1 MGVDQAASRVS
12 KISVPKSEEDDHGFV
27 QQLVEVVEY
36 YHKNLIRLKIKVGY
50 LIFSQAVCAAFWGA
64 VRHVDREYANE
75 NPAGVLNNRRN
86 PIFLWL
92 VATNVLPAFGISAVQ
107 YLKAIGVNALPVCV
121 VESLIDAILVFFST
135 LVHAGLLQRVST
147 PFLYAY
153 LGVLGV
159 LVHTALFV
167 FLSYAID
174 SVEYVIF
181 GNFNY
186 LVFEIFASGNVNSF
200 KNVARNFKWVQWG
213 SALRYQYDAVLRVW
227 IGQYYAR
234 SMGFQRGIIP
244 GSKATG
250 TSLDI
255 IVLNLTIVVLFV
267 AVALLRCRSNATK
280 LLESRPLEARQ
291 PTRDGHLNVE
301 TPLLLPLV
309 AENESLEHEANV
321 LESALSSLAATRR
334 DPRTLLC
341 RVAFLCCQL
350 VVMRYWGHQRR
361 PTKDVFLYN
370 PPRLTE
376 QFRNAAYLWLF
387 LTFIMPLFA
396 MPSILSSKLGNLDA
410 RGILIG
416 EIVVNI
422 TTAIPL
428 TIIYNVWLRIHKLGP
443 YICLAIAS
451 TLTGTAM
458 TVTCVTVL
466 GERAPFDVVAGVPLC
481 YAIFAL
487 FTSGVAVAPKACN
500 PNFKWLAYLSSQRY
514 VYDAVL
520 RIWIGNYYSSDQGIP
535 RGFGVRQASGVSF
548 DILGLAIFFF
558 ACVAII
564 HAHAKVRLPML

>member
-1 MGVDQAASRVS
+1 MRVAHAASPVP
-12 KISVPKSEEDDHGFV
+12 KISMPESEEDDLGFV
-27 QQLVEVVEY
+27 QQLIEVVEY
-36 YHKNLIRLKIKVGY
+36 YRNNLIRLKIKVCY

-75 NPAGVLNNRRN
+75 NPASVLNNRRN

-92 VATNVLPAFGISAVQ
+92 VATNVLPAFGISAIQ
-107 YLKAIGVNALPVCV
+107 YLKGIGINALPVCV
-121 VESLIDAILVFFST
+121 VESFIDAILVFFST

-147 PFLYAY
+147 PFMYAY

-159 LVHTALFV
+159 LAHTALFV

-181 GNFNY
+181 CNFNY
-186 LVFEIFASGNVNSF
+186 LVYEIFASGNVNSF
-200 KNVARNFKWVQWG
+200 KNVAKDFKWVQWG

-234 SMGFQRGIIP
+234 SMGFQKGIIP

-255 IVLNLTIVVLFV
+255 IVLNLSILVLFV
-267 AVALLRCRSNATK
+267 AVALMRRYSVTSKQTASHQ
-280 LLESRPLEARQ
+280 LEVRQ
-291 PTRDGHLNVE
+291 ATRDGHPSVE

-309 AENESLEHEANV
+309 AQDEALEDEPDV
-321 LESALSSLAATRR
+321 LESTLTSLAATRR
-334 DPRTLLC
+334 DPRTFVC
-341 RVAFLCCQL
+341 RFAFLCCQL
-350 VVMRYWGHQRR
+350 VLMRYWGHQRR

-396 MPSILSSKLGNLDA
+396 MPSILSSRLANLDA
-410 RGILIG
+410 RGILLG

-422 TTAIPL
+422 TTAVPL
-428 TIIYNVWLRIHKLGP
+428 TILYNVWLRIHKLGL
-443 YICLAIAS
+443 YVALAIAS

-458 TVTCVTVL
+458 TVSCVAVL
-466 GERAPFDVVAGVPLC
+466 GGRAPFDVVAGIPLC

-520 RIWIGNYYSSDQGIP
+520 RLWIGNYYTSDQGIP
-535 RGFGVRQASGVSF
+535 RGFGVRQASGLSF
-548 DILGLAIFFF
+548 DIIGLAIFFF
-558 ACVAII
+558 AGVAIV